1 MVDITRCE
9 RCGKVIPAL
18 DSGCPYCAEPEEG
31 LADRPYLPLAIRL
44 LLALFS
50 VNATATMVLAVVTLL
65 NNFGGTLADSAFT
78 LLATVRFLLAAAS
91 LLALIL
97 REPWGR
103 KIPIAFLIFEG
114 VTGLAVTFG
123 LLPAD
128 RWAGG
133 MLAPFWN
140 VLFLF
145 VFLRQDVHVRFDP
158 GILDRRAVDDL
169 ISTVAESAPP
179 RARRRRGRDDD

>member
-18 DSGCPYCAEPEEG
+18 ESGCPYCAEPDEG
-31 LADRPYLPLAIRL
+31 LAEKPYLPLAIRL
-44 LLALFS
+44 LLGLFS
-50 VNATATMVLAVVTLL
+50 VNATATMVLAVMTLL
-65 NNFGGTLADSAFT
+65 NNFGGALSDSLFT
-78 LLATVRFLLAAAS
+78 LLATVRFLAAAAS

-103 KIPIAFLIFEG
+103 FVPIGFLAFEA
-114 VTGLAVTFG
+114 VTGLALTFG

-145 VFLRQDVHVRFDP
+145 VFLRHDVQVRFDP
-158 GILDRRAVDDL
+158 GIIDRKAVDEL
-169 ISTVAESAPP
+169 LSTVPP
-179 RARRRRGRDDD
+179 PPSSGDRSRRPRR

>member
-18 DSGCPYCAEPEEG
+18 ESGCPYCGEPDEG
-31 LADRPYLPLAIRL
+31 LTEKPYLPLAIRL

-50 VNATATMVLAVVTLL
+50 VNATLTMVLAVMTLL
-65 NNFGGTLADSAFT
+65 NNFGGDLRDSVLT
-78 LLATVRFLLAAAS
+78 ILATIRFLGAAAS
-91 LLALIL
+91 LLALIM

-103 KIPIAFLIFEG
+103 YVPFTFLVFEA
-114 VTGLAVTFG
+114 VTGLALTFG
-123 LLPAD
+123 WIPD
-128 RWAGG
+128 GRWVGG
-133 MLAPFWN
+133 MIAPFWN

-145 VFLRQDVHVRFDP
+145 VFVRQDVQVLFDP

-169 ISTVAESAPP
+169 ISTVIEPSG
-179 RARRRRGRDDD
+179 RSDRRDEP

>member
-31 LADRPYLPLAIRL
+31 LAEKPYLPLAIRL
-44 LLALFS
+44 LLGLFS
-50 VNATATMVLAVVTLL
+50 VNATVTMVLAVMTLL
-65 NNFGGTLADSAFT
+65 NNFGGALSDSLFT
-78 LLATVRFLLAAAS
+78 VLATIRFLGAAGS
-91 LLALIL
+91 LLALVM

-103 KIPIAFLIFEG
+103 FVPIGFLVFEAI
-114 VTGLAVTFG
+114 TGLALTFG
-123 LLPAD
+123 LIPPE

-133 MLAPFWN
+133 LLAPIWN
-140 VLFLF
+140 VLFFF
-145 VFLRQDVHVRFDP
+145 VFLRHDVHVRFDP

-169 ISTVAESAPP
+169 LSAVEAPSTS
-179 RARRRRGRDDD
+179 RRTGREDR

>member
-31 LADRPYLPLAIRL
+31 LAEKPYLPLAIRL
-44 LLALFS
+44 LLVLFAA
-50 VNATATMVLAVVTLL
+50 NATATMVLAVMTLL
-65 NNFGGTLADSAFT
+65 NNFGGALSDSVLT

-91 LLALIL
+91 LLAMIL

-103 KIPIAFLIFEG
+103 FVPIGFLAFEA
-114 VTGLAVTFG
+114 VTGLALTFG
-123 LLPAD
+123 WIPD
-128 RWAGG
+128 PRWAGG
-133 MLAPFWN
+133 AFAPFWN

-145 VFLRQDVHVRFDP
+145 VFLRHDVQVRFDP
-158 GILDRRAVDDL
+158 GLLDRRAVDDL
-169 ISTVAESAPP
+169 LSTIDAGPA
-179 RARRRRGRDDD
+179 RRRGRDDR